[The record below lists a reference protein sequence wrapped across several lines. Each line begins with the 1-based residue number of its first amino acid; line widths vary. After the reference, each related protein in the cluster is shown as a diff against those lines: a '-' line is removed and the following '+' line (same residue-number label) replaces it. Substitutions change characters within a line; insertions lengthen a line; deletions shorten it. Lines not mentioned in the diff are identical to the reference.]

1 MPRDGG
7 GGGRRRARPAE
18 ERGRRAER
26 VDAEPRVRVP
36 VEPTP
41 IGGDALAMNKR
52 LAHGNRAFGG
62 DHSHGGGGDSRGA
75 PRFSARRRRRRRRP
89 TGDAR

>member
-1 MPRDGG
+1 MPSPASGLK
-7 GGGRRRARPAE
+7 RR
-18 ERGRRAER
+18 
-26 VDAEPRVRVP
+26 

-62 DHSHGGGGDSRGA
+62 DHSHGGGGD
-75 PRFSARRRRRRRRP
+75 
-89 TGDAR
+89 